1 MHWGFGS
8 RGMFLAQLKLNK
20 MDVKDLINKL
30 QELPQ
35 DIPIRTI
42 MNDVPDDLP
51 NEWVFK
57 VELHETCVADE
68 DNNNKIYQEVV
79 LITNQ

>member
-1 MHWGFGS
+1 
-8 RGMFLAQLKLNK
+8 
-20 MDVKDLINKL
+20 MDVKDLIKEL

-42 MNDVPDDLP
+42 HNLEYYDEDP

-57 VELHETCVADE
+57 VELHEHCVADI
-68 DNNNKIYQEVV
+68 DNNNKVYQEAVI
-79 LITNQ
+79 ITTE